1 MADSGQTWHRLSG
14 AGIRDVLEKHRHF
27 LARLPGGRR
36 ATLSFHDLSGVD
48 LAGAD
53 LTGADLTGADLSHAD
68 FSGVRLDDA
77 KLTGAKLDGIK
88 GLDPDKI
95 APPSESEIESQQAG

>member
-1 MADSGQTWHRLSG
+1 MADSGKPDSGQTWHKLSG
-14 AGIRDVLEKHRHF
+14 AEFKDVLEEHRCF

-48 LAGAD
+48 LSGHD
-53 LTGADLTGADLSHAD
+53 LSEADLSGARLKQ
-68 FSGVRLDDA
+68 VRLTGA

-95 APPSESEIESQQAG
+95 APARQREFKPRRTG